1 MTYENALQWAIENIP
16 MQEFDD
22 FNDWYGALQENLI
35 GVTDSEQFQNKAFS
49 AWQDAGMEQER
60 IFRDTNQAQV
70 DEFITPQNTVDARIN
85 INTGQVESIRPI
97 GQQTP
102 IPVQA
107 LPPVEPE
114 RQLPPTGRAPEI
126 KSNAIVKQSFLQRLK
141 RLFRF

>member
-1 MTYENALQWAIENIP
+1 MTYENALNWAIENIP
-16 MQEFDD
+16 MQEFDSFD
-22 FNDWYGALQENLI
+22 DWYGTVQENLL
-35 GVTDSEQFQNKAFS
+35 GVTDSEQFQSMAFT
-49 AWQDAGMEQER
+49 AWQDAGFEEQ
-60 IFRDTNQAQV
+60 FRDTSQVQV
-70 DEFITPQNTVDARIN
+70 DEFISPQNTVDARID

-126 KSNAIVKQSFLQRLK
+126 KSNVIVKQSFLERVK